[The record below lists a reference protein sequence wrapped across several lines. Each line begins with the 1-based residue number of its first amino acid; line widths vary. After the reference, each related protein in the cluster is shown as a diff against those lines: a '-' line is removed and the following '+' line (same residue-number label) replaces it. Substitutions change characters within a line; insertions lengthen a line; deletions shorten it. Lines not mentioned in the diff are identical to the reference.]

1 MALDIDRILDPVVS
15 HALASGFFERVN
27 AFEATDPPGN
37 GLTCAVW
44 VDDIQ
49 TAPSG
54 LASTSALLILN
65 VRLYTSMLSD
75 PPDAID
81 PAMTRAG
88 SGLIN
93 AYAGDFTLGD
103 TVMAVDLRG
112 IAGISLRARAGYL
125 PMGSGAD
132 RVDYRVFT
140 ITLPLIV
147 SDVWDEVA

>member
-1 MALDIDRILDPVVS
+1 MLDIDAILDPVVS

-37 GLTCAVW
+37 GLTCGVW

-49 TAPSG
+49 TAASG
-54 LASTSALLILN
+54 LASTSALLIFN
-65 VRLYTSMLSD
+65 VRLYASMLSD

-81 PAMTRAG
+81 PAMTRAA
-88 SGLIN
+88 SGLIG
-93 AYAGDFTLGD
+93 AYAGDFTLGGV
-103 TVMAVDLRG
+103 VMAVDLRG
-112 IAGISLRARAGYL
+112 MTGVPLRARAGYL
-125 PMGSGAD
+125 PMGTGPD
-132 RVDYRVFT
+132 RVDYRVIT